1 MMNRIPVLLL
11 ALIISSAAIA
21 ETCTVMVKR
30 YGELPG
36 GEAVQ
41 IYRLKNANG
50 MIAEITNYGG
60 IVTRLTAPDRKG
72 RQEDVVLGYNRLED
86 YLEVTPYFG
95 AIIGVYGN
103 RIADG
108 KFELEG
114 KTFQLTNN
122 SEAGGAPVHLHGGTK
137 GLDKVLWSGRP
148 SVGKNSANLILNY
161 IHPDGAEGF
170 PGNIRIRVV
179 YRLTNENELEV
190 SYRATTDKATIINLT
205 HHSYFNL
212 HGEGKGTPLDHQL
225 MINADHITPITA
237 KMVPTGELMP
247 VKGTPFDFTSPAAPG
262 DRINQDHPQ
271 LELGG
276 GFDHNWVLRRE
287 GEGLE
292 LAATVYEPKS
302 GRFMEVLTEEPGMQ
316 YYSGNFLDGSIVGK
330 SGASYEYRGGFCLET
345 QHYPDSPNHA
355 NFPST
360 TLKPGEIYSTK
371 TVYRFSVR

>member
-1 MMNRIPVLLL
+1 
-11 ALIISSAAIA
+11 
-21 ETCTVMVKR
+21 MVKR
-30 YGELPG
+30 FGELPE

-86 YLEVTPYFG
+86 YLASTPYFG
-95 AIIGVYGN
+95 AIVGVYGN

-114 KTFQLTNN
+114 ESYQLTNN
-122 SEAGGAPVHLHGGTK
+122 SEAGGEPVHLHGGSK

-148 SVGKNSANLILNY
+148 SVGKSSANLILNY
-161 IHPDGAEGF
+161 VHPDGAEGY
-170 PGNIRIRVV
+170 PGNIRIRIV

-190 SYRATTDKATIINLT
+190 SYRATTEKATIINLT

-212 HGEGKGTPLDHQL
+212 HGEGKGTPLDHL
-225 MINADHITPITA
+225 FMINADHITPIDA
-237 KMVPTGELMP
+237 GMIPTGELMP
-247 VKGTPFDFTSPAAPG
+247 VKGTPFDFTSPVAPR
-262 DRINQDHPQ
+262 DRIDEDHPQ

-287 GEGLE
+287 GEELE
-292 LAATVYEPKS
+292 LAATVYEPVS
-302 GRFMEVLTEEPGMQ
+302 GRFMEVLTEEPGIQ
-316 YYSGNFLDGSIVGK
+316 YYSGNFLDGSLVGK
-330 SGASYEYRGGFCLET
+330 SGASYEYRSGFCLET

-355 NFPST
+355 NFPTT
-360 TLKPGEIYSTK
+360 TLKPGEIYK
-371 TVYRFSVR
+371 TRTIYRFSVR